1 MRSSWGQ
8 GAREQVEVGPSPLR
22 GPRGA
27 APILQGPSHQRPR
40 SPTSRAANGLGF
52 SVLRVPPDPTPR
64 RGPCP
69 ARTGGQRQ
77 GTQIMPAGESPGGTR
92 LALQGGSPEQAPCLG
107 LCGVRRSLLKGVEE
121 GQLDSWSAG
130 GGSGGGHARG
140 AGWGGGCRAS
150 CWVGRGSGGWPGR
163 LAPSCL
169 ASGLCLLS
177 WVGALEQIVRPLATG
192 LPFQCDQQKS
202 QVAAAHGPARVPHSA
217 EGDRT
222 APMG

>member
-22 GPRGA
+22 GPRWA
-27 APILQGPSHQRPR
+27 SPILQGPSHQRPR

-69 ARTGGQRQ
+69 ARAGGQRQ

-140 AGWGGGCRAS
+140 AGWGGGVQGQLLGGERK
-150 CWVGRGSGGWPGR
+150 WGLGRQTGPLLPGVRSLLAELGWSLGTDSKAPG
-163 LAPSCL
+163 
-169 ASGLCLLS
+169 
-177 WVGALEQIVRPLATG
+177 
-192 LPFQCDQQKS
+192 
-202 QVAAAHGPARVPHSA
+202 HG
-217 EGDRT
+217 T
-222 APMG
+222 AFSV

>member
-8 GAREQVEVGPSPLR
+8 GARELVEVGPSPLR
-22 GPRGA
+22 GPRWA

-52 SVLRVPPDPTPR
+52 SVLRVPPDLTPR

-107 LCGVRRSLLKGVEE
+107 RCGVRRSLLKGVEE

-140 AGWGGGCRAS
+140 AGWGGGVQGQLLGGERE
-150 CWVGRGSGGWPGR
+150 WGLGRQTGPLLPGVRSLLAELGWSLGTDSKAPG
-163 LAPSCL
+163 
-169 ASGLCLLS
+169 
-177 WVGALEQIVRPLATG
+177 
-192 LPFQCDQQKS
+192 
-202 QVAAAHGPARVPHSA
+202 HG
-217 EGDRT
+217 T
-222 APMG
+222 AFSV

>member
-22 GPRGA
+22 GPRWA

-77 GTQIMPAGESPGGTR
+77 GTQIMPAGESPGGTW

-107 LCGVRRSLLKGVEE
+107 RCGVRRSLLKGVEE

-140 AGWGGGCRAS
+140 AGWGGG
-150 CWVGRGSGGWPGR
+150 VQGQLLGGEREWGLGWQTGPLLPGVR
-163 LAPSCL
+163 SLLAELGWSLGTDSKAP
-169 ASGLCLLS
+169 G
-177 WVGALEQIVRPLATG
+177 
-192 LPFQCDQQKS
+192 
-202 QVAAAHGPARVPHSA
+202 HG
-217 EGDRT
+217 T
-222 APMG
+222 AFSV

>member
-22 GPRGA
+22 GPRWA

-77 GTQIMPAGESPGGTR
+77 GTQIMPAGESRGGTR

-140 AGWGGGCRAS
+140 AGWGGGVQGQLLGGERK
-150 CWVGRGSGGWPGR
+150 WGLGRQTGPLLPGVRSLLAELGWSLGTDSKAPG
-163 LAPSCL
+163 
-169 ASGLCLLS
+169 
-177 WVGALEQIVRPLATG
+177 
-192 LPFQCDQQKS
+192 
-202 QVAAAHGPARVPHSA
+202 HG
-217 EGDRT
+217 T
-222 APMG
+222 AFSV

>member
-8 GAREQVEVGPSPLR
+8 GALEQVEVGPSPLR
-22 GPRGA
+22 GPRWA

-130 GGSGGGHARG
+130 GGSGGDHARG
-140 AGWGGGCRAS
+140 AGWGGGVQGQLLGGERE
-150 CWVGRGSGGWPGR
+150 WGLGRQTGPLLPGVRSLLAELGWSLGTDSKAPG
-163 LAPSCL
+163 
-169 ASGLCLLS
+169 
-177 WVGALEQIVRPLATG
+177 
-192 LPFQCDQQKS
+192 
-202 QVAAAHGPARVPHSA
+202 HG
-217 EGDRT
+217 T
-222 APMG
+222 AFSV

>member
-1 MRSSWGQ
+1 MWVGSVPGVQGPGGVGTYVGAAVRSSWGQ

-22 GPRGA
+22 GPRWA

-107 LCGVRRSLLKGVEE
+107 RCGVRRSLLKGVEE
-121 GQLDSWSAG
+121 GQLVSGWREWGWPCQGCWLGRGGAG
-130 GGSGGGHARG
+130 PA
-140 AGWGGGCRAS
+140 AGWGEG
-150 CWVGRGSGGWPGR
+150 
-163 LAPSCL
+163 
-169 ASGLCLLS
+169 
-177 WVGALEQIVRPLATG
+177 VGA
-192 LPFQCDQQKS
+192 
-202 QVAAAHGPARVPHSA
+202 GPAVWPPPAWRPVSA
-217 EGDRT
+217 C
-222 APMG
+222 